1 MFFSSIKRRQT
12 AGVLDVT
19 LKFFSK
25 WANKKKSEN
34 GERRRSLRGFF
45 YRSGMKER
53 EREKDGNNIGRGR
66 C

>member
-25 WANKKKSEN
+25 WANKKKKV
-34 GERRRSLRGFF
+34 R
-45 YRSGMKER
+45 MER
-53 EREKDGNNIGRGR
+53 EEEVYEGSSIVQG
-66 C
+66 